1 MKKSLT
7 IILLCFTIIFAKN
20 HPILD
25 SLTQVFQSTEV
36 MKLEFIISQKQYDQT
51 YVNKAVIE
59 FEDIGRY
66 SLVSPSQTICVDDQ
80 TIVTYSPDVNQVV
93 IEEVYPE
100 DFNLLTLLTGDFSH
114 LSVQNIV
121 QKDPNE
127 TTLEYTIP
135 KLEVNGN
142 ITFDDNYF
150 LKTIFLEYDTNNT
163 IDVEI
168 TSYQPMME
176 SSNPC
181 ESTEGWE
188 VIDLRE

>member
-20 HPILD
+20 HSILD